1 MEIEIDLLARQY
13 GEQLDPSLLT
23 FPPAR
28 TLLGPAVQSALYNRM
43 FDDATVWPQPPISY
57 QTRVLKTLLARM
69 EEAIR
74 DPEEDEI
81 TEALLEKWTT
91 LLTQPKPDSLAQAQ
105 QLSYIRY
112 TAPTP
117 FPSTPAAPART
128 ILTSESRGLILA
140 GGTTGFRTWE
150 AALHLG
156 TYLSTEAGR
165 ALVAGKRVIELGA
178 GTGFLSLFVAKYLS
192 PARVVATDRETAL
205 IECMEDCARRNGVA
219 AAESDSGT
227 APAGDGEV
235 FESGIWEWGTPLG
248 RRDEDERENVFDVA
262 LGADLI
268 YDTDLV
274 PLLVETIRTLFT
286 THQIQQFI
294 IAATLRNQDTF
305 QTFLDACETSQLLT
319 QRIDYS
325 SPPPEEQTGFFHSHL
340 IPISMYRITK
350 GV

>member
-1 MEIEIDLLARQY
+1 MEIDLLARQY
-13 GEQLDPSLLT
+13 GEQLDPSLLV
-23 FPPAR
+23 FPPGR
-28 TLLGPAVQSALYNRM
+28 TLLNPAVQSALYDRM

-91 LLTQPKPDSLAQAQ
+91 LLTQPKLDPLTQAQ
-105 QLSYIRY
+105 KLSYIRY

-117 FPSTPAAPART
+117 FPSTPAAPVRT

-192 PARVVATDRETAL
+192 PARVVATDREPAL
-205 IECMEDCARRNGVA
+205 IECMEDCARRNGV
-219 AAESDSGT
+219 D
-227 APAGDGEV
+227 APAGDGGV
-235 FESGIWEWGTPLG
+235 FEAGIWEWGTPLS
-248 RRDEDERENVFDVA
+248 RRDESEKEAVFDVA

-274 PLLVETIRTLFT
+274 PLLVETIHSLFT
-286 THQIQQFI
+286 IHQIQQFV

-305 QTFLDACETSQLLT
+305 QTFLDACEKSRLVTE
-319 QRIDYS
+319 RIEYS
-325 SPPPEEQTGFFHSHL
+325 SPLPEAQTGFFHSHL
-340 IPISMYRITK
+340 IPITMYRITK
-350 GV
+350 ESNPL